1 MMKSLLFF
9 SVSNPD
15 YIARVKDRD
24 RDRMVRSFVAE
35 QRRSAASAA
44 SDAMSRSSTSLSPLS
59 HQHQQASKKQI
70 QRFSFSHSPYLG
82 KNSVVPARQQQQ
94 QKQQQQPQPR
104 ARGLSKE
111 GSTSS
116 IERPTSST
124 SSTTKSRIPRT
135 TASLYSGGQ
144 KSLLPKAEVCQASS
158 VYGYISGR
166 SDVARVNEPLQLRGP
181 NTATVYSSNGMGG
194 QLSGGYSSEAKQKDP
209 HYKTNRIMATSR
221 GKVMTS
227 SVRRTE
233 AGRLNNKSG
242 MFNKGHSMLDSSKVL
257 VR

>member
-1 MMKSLLFF
+1 M
-9 SVSNPD
+9 
-15 YIARVKDRD
+15 
-24 RDRMVRSFVAE
+24 AE

-44 SDAMSRSSTSLSPLS
+44 SEAMSRSSTSLLPLS
-59 HQHQQASKKQI
+59 QQQQQHQTIKKQI
-70 QRFSFSHSPYLG
+70 QRFSFSHSPYLA
-82 KNSVVPARQQQQ
+82 KNTVAPARQP
-94 QKQQQQPQPR
+94 QQQPQPR

-116 IERPTSST
+116 IERPVSST
-124 SSTTKSRIPRT
+124 SSTSKSRIPRT
-135 TASLYSGGQ
+135 TASLYGGGQ
-144 KSLLPKAEVCQASS
+144 KSLLTKAEVCQASS

-166 SDVARVNEPLQLRGP
+166 SEVARVNEPLTLRGP
-181 NTATVYSSNGMGG
+181 NTATVYSSNGGL
-194 QLSGGYSSEAKQKDP
+194 LSGGFSSEAKQKDP

-221 GKVMTS
+221 GKGMTS

>member
-1 MMKSLLFF
+1 M
-9 SVSNPD
+9 
-15 YIARVKDRD
+15 
-24 RDRMVRSFVAE
+24 AE

-44 SDAMSRSSTSLSPLS
+44 SEAMSRSSTSLSPLS
-59 HQHQQASKKQI
+59 QQQHQQTSKKQI
-70 QRFSFSHSPYLG
+70 QRFSFSHSPYLA
-82 KNSVVPARQQQQ
+82 KNSVAPARQP
-94 QKQQQQPQPR
+94 QQPKPR
-104 ARGLSKE
+104 VRGLSKE

-116 IERPTSST
+116 IERPISST

-135 TASLYSGGQ
+135 TASLYGGGQ

-166 SDVARVNEPLQLRGP
+166 SEVARVNEPLTLRGP
-181 NTATVYSSNGMGG
+181 NTATVYSSNGGL
-194 QLSGGYSSEAKQKDP
+194 LSGGYSSEAKQKDP

-221 GKVMTS
+221 GKGMTS

-233 AGRLNNKSG
+233 AGRLSNKSG

>member
-1 MMKSLLFF
+1 
-9 SVSNPD
+9 
-15 YIARVKDRD
+15 
-24 RDRMVRSFVAE
+24 MVRSFVAE

-44 SDAMSRSSTSLSPLS
+44 SEAMSRSSTSLSPLS
-59 HQHQQASKKQI
+59 QQQQQTSKKQI
-70 QRFSFSHSPYLG
+70 QRFSFSHSPYLA
-82 KNSVVPARQQQQ
+82 KNSVAPIRQQQQ
-94 QKQQQQPQPR
+94 QQQQQPQPR
-104 ARGLSKE
+104 VRGLSKE

-135 TASLYSGGQ
+135 TASLYGGGQ

-166 SDVARVNEPLQLRGP
+166 SDTARVNEPLQLRGP
-181 NTATVYSSNGMGG
+181 NTATVYSSNGI
-194 QLSGGYSSEAKQKDP
+194 GGYSSEAKQKDP
-209 HYKTNRIMATSR
+209 HYKTNRIMATTR
-221 GKVMTS
+221 GKGMTS
-227 SVRRTE
+227 SVRRTD
-233 AGRLNNKSG
+233 AGRLANKSG